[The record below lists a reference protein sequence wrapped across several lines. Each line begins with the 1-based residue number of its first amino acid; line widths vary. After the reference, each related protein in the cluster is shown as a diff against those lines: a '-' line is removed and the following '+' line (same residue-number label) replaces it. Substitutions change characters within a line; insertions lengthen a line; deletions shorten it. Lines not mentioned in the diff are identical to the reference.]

1 MRHSKIQRNSERW
14 CGGMNLTDAIKLA
27 GYQEVPFYNQEVIK
41 GLNDI
46 VECEKRKSSYNDLP
60 FAACLSGYLYGVT
73 QGVRKERQR
82 RKNAR

>member
-1 MRHSKIQRNSERW
+1 
-14 CGGMNLTDAIKLA
+14 MNLTDAIKLA
-27 GYQEVPFYNQEVIK
+27 GYQEVPFYNQEVMK